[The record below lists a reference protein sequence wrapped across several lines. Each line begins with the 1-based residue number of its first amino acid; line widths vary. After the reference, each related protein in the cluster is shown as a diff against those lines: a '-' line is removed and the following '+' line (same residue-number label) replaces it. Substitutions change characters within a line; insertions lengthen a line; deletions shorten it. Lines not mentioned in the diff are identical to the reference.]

1 MKVKIEEK
9 FINITLASFNSMDN
23 LKLCPRIREKFHLGP
38 SEHSEK
44 RKGIFVSAFLCIYI
58 LFFFVQAPAVDN
70 GGLTVTWST

>member
-58 LFFFVQAPAVDN
+58 LFFLFKLQLLIMEV
-70 GGLTVTWST
+70 